1 MKPILHPQMV
11 EAVRLTRSGN
21 LGAATALLQRM
32 LRTRAAPSSATEGPR
47 AQGARLRCVPGLLDV
62 PIEPVEAPIL
72 LRTNSDGGIGAAL
85 PGARR
90 PRAYSPAVTTE
101 VPPDGERFVSASFT
115 SQAGSRAYKLYIPS
129 SYCGKPLPLVVMLHG
144 CTQSPDDFAAGTRMN
159 TVGEERAMFVAY
171 PAQPKSANGSKCW
184 NWFNPGDQQRNCG
197 EPSLIAGITRQ
208 IARDYAIDTRRIYVA
223 GLSAGGAAAAIM
235 GRAYPD
241 LYAAVGVHSGLPCGA
256 ARDLASALA
265 AMKQGSPGAASPS
278 NCSSAIPRSGCLAP
292 TIVFHGDKD
301 TTVHPHNGTHVIEQL
316 KAAQPAELRQVT
328 QCGQVPGGHAYSRTR
343 HLDAADRAVLEMWVV
358 HGARHAWSG
367 GSSAGSYSDPLGPDA
382 SREMARF
389 FLEHVHPAA
398 PSP

>member
-1 MKPILHPQMV
+1 MKPILRPQMV
-11 EAVRLTRSGN
+11 EAMRLTRSGN
-21 LGAATALLQRM
+21 LGAATAVLQRM
-32 LRTRAAPSSATEGPR
+32 FRARPASGSATADPR
-47 AQGARLRCVPGLLDV
+47 AQRAPHHESFGPLDAPTKLAGVPAHGRAL
-62 PIEPVEAPIL
+62 
-72 LRTNSDGGIGAAL
+72 SGGGIGATL
-85 PGARR
+85 PGTYS
-90 PRAYSPAVTTE
+90 PRATSPAVTPE
-101 VPPDGERFVSASFT
+101 VLPDGARFVSASFT

-129 SYCGKPLPLVVMLHG
+129 SYRGKPLPLVVMLHG

-256 ARDLASALA
+256 ARDLPSALA
-265 AMKQGSPGAASPS
+265 AMKRGSPGVASPS

-301 TTVHPHNGTHVIEQL
+301 TTVHPQNGSHVIEQL
-316 KAAQPAELRQVT
+316 KSVQQTELRQVT
-328 QCGQVPGGHAYSRTR
+328 QCEEVPGGHAYSRVR
-343 HLDAADRAVLEMWVV
+343 HLDSANRAVLEMWVV
-358 HGARHAWSG
+358 HGGRHAWSG
-367 GSSAGSYSDPLGPDA
+367 GNAAGTYTDPLGPDA
-382 SREMARF
+382 SREMVRF
-389 FLEHVHPAA
+389 FLEHAHPAT
-398 PSP
+398 PPI